1 MNCVITAAAKDF
13 IFEEE
18 SPKLVMEIVRKKSR
32 AYELRHFS
40 ILKLR
45 ELEEFH
51 KKRSYPRKWSL
62 SKDEKRLILE

>member
-1 MNCVITAAAKDF
+1 M
-13 IFEEE
+13 FELPKRYVRRKRDSKE

-45 ELEEFH
+45 ELKEFH
-51 KKRSYPRKWSL
+51 KKRSYPRKWFL